1 MIKMKQTGIYLLI
14 VTIMIFK
21 FTACNGQTKQN
32 TDLINRKP
40 CVAGQFYPGSAFE
53 LTDELSLLFSKAK
66 TRQKGNVAAIIS
78 PHAGYAF
85 SGEVAASAF
94 NQLNPDGKWDRIFLI
109 GSSHRVYFDGAS
121 VYNCGNFETPLGTVK
136 VDTETANKL
145 IKDCKSIVFR
155 DDAHATEHSL
165 EVQLPFLQ
173 YHLKNEFQIV
183 PIIIATQSVETIK
196 KIAAA
201 LKPYFNQNNLF
212 VISSD
217 FSHYPAYSSA
227 VEVDSATALAILTN
241 SPEKFLE
248 TININESKNIPN
260 LATSICG
267 WTSVLTLLEITSK
280 TPGTEIK
287 TIEYKNSGD
296 AGFGD
301 KRRVVG
307 YWAMAVTRK
316 TNEKTG
322 DFYLDKA
329 DKINLLNIAR
339 QTIESYI
346 KSGIIPTIDASQFSE
361 TLKTRSGAFVSL
373 HKEGELRGCIGNFNP
388 DEPLYLVVQDMAVSA
403 STKDYRFPRVRPE
416 ELKEIEIEISVLTP
430 LKKIDSAD
438 EIVLGKHGIYI
449 KKGYN
454 AGTFLPQVATQ
465 TGWSL
470 EEFLGHC
477 ARDKAGIGWDGWRN
491 AELFTYEALIFD
503 DKELE

>member
-1 MIKMKQTGIYLLI
+1 MKQTGIYLLI

-32 TDLINRKP
+32 ADLINRKP
-40 CVAGQFYPGSAFE
+40 CVAGQFYPGSAEE
-53 LTDELSLLFSKAK
+53 LRSELSVLFSKAK
-66 TRQKGNVAAIIS
+66 PRQEENVVAVVS
-78 PHAGYAF
+78 PHAGYVY
-85 SGEVAASAF
+85 SGGVAASAF
-94 NQLNPDGKWDRIFLI
+94 NQIDPDGKWDRIFLI

-121 VYNCGNFETPLGTVK
+121 VYNIGNFETPLGTVK

-145 IKDCKSIVFR
+145 IKDCKQIIFR
-155 DDAHATEHSL
+155 NDAHVTEHSL

-196 KIAAA
+196 NIAAA
-201 LKPYFNQNNLF
+201 LKPYFNDKNLF

-217 FSHYPAYSSA
+217 FSHYPAYNAA

-241 SPEKFLE
+241 SPDKFLE
-248 TININESKNIPN
+248 TIDINESKNIPN
-260 LATSICG
+260 LATCICG
-267 WTSVLTLLEITSK
+267 WTSVLALLEITSK
-280 TPGTEIK
+280 TPGVEIK

-301 KRRVVG
+301 RSRVVG

-316 TNEKTG
+316 MESKTSEYDLTG
-322 DFYLDKA
+322 EDKTA
-329 DKINLLNIAR
+329 LLKIAR

-346 KSGIIPTIDASQFSE
+346 KSGISPSIDASGFSE
-361 TLKTRSGAFVSL
+361 ALKTPAGAFVSL
-373 HKEGELRGCIGNFNP
+373 HKDGELRGCIGNFNP

-403 STKDYRFPRVRPE
+403 STKDYRFQRVRSD
-416 ELKEIEIEISVLTP
+416 ELKKIEIEISVLTP
-430 LKKIDSAD
+430 MKKIDSVD

-491 AELFTYEALIFD
+491 AELFIYEALIFD
-503 DKELE
+503 EKEFEK

>member
-1 MIKMKQTGIYLLI
+1 ML
-14 VTIMIFK
+14 FK
-21 FTACNGQTKQN
+21 FTACNGQSKQN
-32 TDLINRKP
+32 ADLINRKP
-40 CVAGQFYPGSAFE
+40 CVADQFYPGSPEE
-53 LTDELSLLFSKAK
+53 LRSELSALFSKAK
-66 TRQKGNVAAIIS
+66 PRLEKNVVAVIS
-78 PHAGYAF
+78 PHAGYVY
-85 SGEVAASAF
+85 SGGVAASAF
-94 NQLNPDGKWDRIFLI
+94 NQIDPEGKWDRIFLI

-136 VDTETANKL
+136 VDIEAANKL
-145 IKDCKSIVFR
+145 IKDCKQIVFR

-183 PIIIATQSVETIK
+183 PIIIATQSVETII
-196 KIAAA
+196 KIADA
-201 LKPYFNQNNLF
+201 LKPYFNEKNLF

-217 FSHYPAYSSA
+217 FSHYPAYKA
-227 VEVDSATALAILTN
+227 ALEVDTSTALAIMEN
-241 SPEKFLE
+241 SPDKFLE
-248 TININESKNIPN
+248 NIDVNESKNIPN

-316 TNEKTG
+316 METNSSEYNLTG
-322 DFYLDKA
+322 EDKA
-329 DKINLLNIAR
+329 ALLKIAR
-339 QTIESYI
+339 ETIESYI
-346 KSGIIPTIDASQFSE
+346 KSGITPSIDASGFSE
-361 TLKTRSGAFVSL
+361 ILKSPAGAFVSL
-373 HKEGELRGCIGNFNP
+373 HKEGELRGCIGSFNP

-403 STKDYRFPRVRPE
+403 STKDYRFPRVRSD
-416 ELKEIEIEISVLTP
+416 ELKKIDIEISVLTP
-430 LKKIDSAD
+430 LKKIESID
-438 EIVLGKHGIYI
+438 EIVLGKHGIYM
-449 KKGYN
+449 KKGYSG
-454 AGTFLPQVATQ
+454 GTFLPQVATQ

-477 ARDKAGIGWDGWRN
+477 SRDKAGIGWDGWRN
-491 AELFTYEALIFD
+491 AELYTYEALIFD
-503 DKELE
+503 EKDFEK

>member
-1 MIKMKQTGIYLLI
+1 MKQTGIYLLI
-14 VTIMIFK
+14 ITVMLFK
-21 FTACNGQTKQN
+21 ITSCQGQSKQN
-32 TDLINRKP
+32 SELINRKP
-40 CVAGQFYPGSAFE
+40 CVAGQFYPGSAAE
-53 LTDELSLLFSKAK
+53 LNDELKMLFGNAK
-66 TRQKGNVAAIIS
+66 PRVGENVAAIVS
-78 PHAGYAF
+78 PHAGYVY
-85 SGEVAASAF
+85 SGGVAASAF

-201 LKPYFNQNNLF
+201 LKPYFNPNNLF

-217 FSHYPAYSSA
+217 FSHYPSYQAA
-227 VEVDSATALAILTN
+227 VEVDSATASAILTN

-248 TININESKNIPN
+248 TIDFNESKNIPN

-267 WTSVLTLLEITSK
+267 WTSVLTLLEITGN
-280 TPGTEIK
+280 TPGIQIK

-307 YWAMAVTRK
+307 YWAIALTRTGK
-316 TNEKTG
+316 EKNI
-322 DFYLDKA
+322 DFSLDEA
-329 DKINLLNIAR
+329 DKVTLLKIAR
-339 QTIESYI
+339 ETIENYVE
-346 KSGIIPTIDASQFSE
+346 KGQTPEVDPSGFSQA
-361 TLKTRSGAFVSL
+361 LKTPAGAFVSL
-373 HKEGELRGCIGNFNP
+373 HKDGQLRGCIGSFVP
-388 DEPLYLVVQDMAVSA
+388 DEPLYQVVQNMAISA
-403 STKDYRFPRVRPE
+403 STKDYRFPRVNAA
-416 ELKEIEIEISVLTP
+416 ELSEIEIEISVLTP
-430 LKKIDSAD
+430 LKRISNSD
-438 EIVLGKHGIYI
+438 EIELGKHGIYM

-454 AGTFLPQVATQ
+454 TGTFLPQVATQ

-470 EEFLGHC
+470 DEFLGHC
-477 ARDKAGIGWDGWRN
+477 ARDKAGIGWYGWKD
-491 AELFTYEALIFD
+491 AELYTYEALIFD
-503 DKELE
+503 EKEFKK